1 MHTTEAIRFA
11 LTLSD
16 KAVMGALDQ
25 ISDDPT
31 RFPTPNGGCHPLW
44 VLGHLTL
51 IESFLPGVLY
61 GEPSPV
67 AGWQKLFGENSEPVE
82 DASAY
87 PPFSEIRKKY
97 RELRTRN
104 LEILASL
111 TEADLDKPT
120 LSPPA
125 GREHEFATFG
135 SSFLTIA
142 LHQALHRSHVTDAL
156 RAAGRLAP
164 ALQAAS

>member
-1 MHTTEAIRFA
+1 MHTKEAIQFA

-16 KAVMGALDQ
+16 KAVMGLIEQ
-25 ISDDPT
+25 MKDDPT

-51 IESFLPGVLY
+51 IEGNLPAVLF
-61 GEPSPV
+61 GETNPV
-67 AGWQKLFGENSEPVE
+67 AGWHKLFGEGSEPVN

-87 PPFSEIRKKY
+87 PSSSEILKKY
-97 RELRTRN
+97 QQLRERN
-104 LEILASL
+104 LEILAAL
-111 TEADLDKPT
+111 TETDLDKST
-120 LSPPA
+120 VAPPR

-135 SSFLTIA
+135 RSFLTIA
-142 LHQALHRSHVTDAL
+142 LHQALHRSHLTDAL
-156 RAAGRLAP
+156 RSAGRIAP